1 MTQQSDK
8 PAGATR
14 RDALK
19 LVGLGAPAVA
29 AATVTGAA
37 PAEATTETPE
47 TTGLRKTAHVSKYLE
62 TARF

>member
-1 MTQQSDK
+1 MKDRKDTT
-8 PAGATR
+8 TR

-29 AATVTGAA
+29 AATVTGAGTAAAEVAA
-37 PAEATTETPE
+37 PAE
-47 TTGLRKTAHVSKYLE
+47 TTGLRKTEHVAKYLE